1 MIAAI
6 LFTVS
11 VAAFGQFALY
21 YWRSLVAGV
30 AAQPISDRVQMAA
43 GLATAEVSGGDFHAI
58 LNLHDVAPGLKDDQ
72 GGLRVVRVYY
82 RAMELLRGLH
92 MPSLAAWSEREMLTC
107 ARYVAVLV
115 DQRLE
120 RNLACAAEVRS
131 I

>member
-21 YWRSLVAGV
+21 YWRALVAGV
-30 AAQPISDRVQMAA
+30 AAQPISDRVQVAA
-43 GLATAEVSGGDFHAI
+43 GLAREVSGGDFNAI
-58 LNLHDVAPGLKDDQ
+58 LSLHDVAPGLKGDQ

-107 ARYVAVLV
+107 SRYVAVLL

>member
-11 VAAFGQFALY
+11 VAAFAQFALY
-21 YWRSLVAGV
+21 YWRALVAGV
-30 AAQPISDRVQMAA
+30 AAQPISDRVQVAA
-43 GLATAEVSGGDFHAI
+43 GLAHEVSGGDFNAI
-58 LNLHDVAPGLKDDQ
+58 LSLHDVAPGLKGDQ

-82 RAMELLRGLH
+82 RAMEFLRGLH

-107 ARYVAVLV
+107 SRYVAVLL